1 MYIIKLLVLIYIL
14 LTRTALALTCDAFNW
29 STWLDCIDEANNS
42 PAAQFTIDLGG
53 NIIYVENITTIVNP
67 NTLIK
72 IQHGSLIGINSINNT
87 ILQINT
93 DAKVELFRI
102 NISKGTGFYGAI
114 TNDGYVSIYE
124 CDLSNN
130 NALLSGAINN
140 NGDMYLENSTIRD
153 NSYTQLA
160 AIYNTKN
167 IHINNSIIENNS
179 GPAYGAIYSG
189 LSSYIEIN
197 HSLIVNNSN
206 YLSTIYVS
214 EAYAKINDSEIANNF
229 SYVYGA
235 IYVILSP
242 VEINRSSIFSNFPF
256 SPGSLGGGL
265 HCLAGE
271 IFINQSLL
279 YNNISDAGGGI
290 YSKNCF
296 LLLLESSINN
306 NRAGSIANLEE
317 YKHLT
322 LPSWDNLDS
331 DLLKQINLF
340 HNIPEISPSLSNNSG
355 GGLYIDDGTYAII
368 YESTIANNYADN
380 NGGGIYKAQTNSIG
394 IAIGIYNSTI
404 SGNEA
409 YDDGGGIYLDIDAVS
424 NVDAIVNMTNNTIA
438 FNEAYDG
445 NGGGIYLAQPLTLVP
460 FAPANIEDFI
470 SNIVAHNYADG
481 NGDDI
486 YSDGSILFGDIVTYN
501 LIGNTN
507 GTNASQ
513 WLGIGNITNTDP
525 LLEPLA
531 DNGGPTFTHALTL
544 SSPALNNGAN
554 PEDFS
559 NDQRASGYKRVF
571 GPQTDIGSFE
581 WQDKD
586 GDGIEDGVDN
596 CPDVFNPN
604 QKDSNND
611 GIGNACN
618 PPHIAHGS
626 GAIISQGGGLR
637 SFPDNIALAPSP
649 SPLVDNEDHSDDN
662 LTIAPSL
669 EDIDVGE
676 TWLEDSYEDHEDRYD
691 DKPISSGCSQQQSYD
706 LMAYILVMILWRL
719 AYRLRK
725 ARFVNT

>member
-1 MYIIKLLVLIYIL
+1 MCIIKLLVLIYIL

-72 IQHGSLIGINSINNT
+72 IQHGSLIGDNSFT
-87 ILQINT
+87 ILQINS
-93 DAKVELFRI
+93 DAKVELFQL
-102 NISKGTGFYGAI
+102 NISKGAGTYGAI
-114 TNDGYVSIYE
+114 ANYGYISFYE
-124 CDLSNN
+124 CDLNNNSGGFQTATIYNEGFVTIENSVISNN
-130 NALLSGAINN
+130 FTNTGFSVLLNLNQA
-140 NGDMYLENSTIRD
+140 
-153 NSYTQLA
+153 
-160 AIYNTKN
+160 
-167 IHINNSIIENNS
+167 HINNSIITDNIGYFGN
-179 GPAYGAIYSG
+179 IYSA
-189 LSSYIEIN
+189 SATYVEIN
-197 HSLIVNNSN
+197 HASIFGNIN
-206 YLSTIYVS
+206 YYSTLYFDI
-214 EAYAKINDSEIANNF
+214 AYGKINDSEIYNNL
-229 SYVYGA
+229 SYMSGGA
-235 IYVILSP
+235 IDAFDSQ
-242 VEINRSSIFSNFPF
+242 VEINNSDIFTNVSF
-256 SPGSLGGGL
+256 SYGGGL
-265 HCLAGE
+265 SCLGSE
-271 IFINQSLL
+271 IFINQSSL
-279 YNNISDAGGGI
+279 YNNISNTGGGI
-290 YSKNCF
+290 YTTICF
-296 LLLLESSINN
+296 LFIIESNINN
-306 NRAGSIANLEE
+306 NIADNITKDE
-317 YKHLT
+317 YGDM
-322 LPSWDNLDS
+322 PSWDHPNLLD
-331 DLLKQINLF
+331 QIPLS
-340 HNIPEISPSLSNNSG
+340 HIPEISPSLSNNSG

-409 YDDGGGIYLDIDAVS
+409 YDDGGGIYLDIDAVN

-445 NGGGIYLAQPLTLVP
+445 NGGGIYLAQPLTLDS
-460 FAPANIEDFI
+460 FAPATIEDFI

-662 LTIAPSL
+662 LTTAPSL